1 MMPAENRWVAR
12 LAKGNRFQL
21 DGDAVAAYE
30 RQKVRTI
37 FRPLAEATIDRL
49 GEPPKSAV
57 LDVACGTGIVARV
70 LRDRFGPDLPITGV
84 DISEGMIGAARSFC
98 AGLAGPFE
106 WHVAPVHDM
115 PLGSRS
121 FGLCICQQ
129 GMQYFP
135 NERAALREIA
145 RVLHVDGLL
154 ILTVWSGPN
163 AYFRAQAEAMKRYVS
178 EAAGEKAL
186 APFSYD
192 APDRLPAILGDT
204 GFVGLDINE
213 VVITRVIPDAERGI
227 AEDIE
232 GSPLAPLVQAGGPRV
247 MQSVVASILDT
258 CSALLDGGD
267 LRVPQRAH
275 MLTARA
281 A

>member
-1 MMPAENRWVAR
+1 MRADNRWVAR
-12 LAKGNRFQL
+12 LAEGNRFQL
-21 DGDAVAAYE
+21 DDDAVAAYE
-30 RQKVRTI
+30 RQKVRSI

-70 LRDRFGPDLPITGV
+70 LRDRFGSNLPITGV

-98 AGLAGPFE
+98 AGLAGPFD

-121 FGLCICQQ
+121 FGVCFCQQ

-135 NERAALREIA
+135 DDHAALREMN
-145 RVLHVDGLL
+145 RVLRVGGLL
-154 ILTVWSGPN
+154 VLTVWSGPN
-163 AYFRAQAEAMKRYVS
+163 DYFRAMAAAMERYVS
-178 EAAGEKAL
+178 EEAAAKTL
-186 APFSYD
+186 APFAYD
-192 APDRLPAILGDT
+192 APGRLPPMLGDT
-204 GFVGLDINE
+204 GFVDLDMND

-227 AEDIE
+227 VEDIE
-232 GSPLAPLVQAGGPRV
+232 GSPLAPLVGAGGPRA
-247 MQSVVASILDT
+247 MQNVVASVLDA
-258 CSALLDGGD
+258 CGKLLDGGD
-267 LRVPQRAH
+267 IRVPQRTH
-275 MLTARA
+275 MVTARA